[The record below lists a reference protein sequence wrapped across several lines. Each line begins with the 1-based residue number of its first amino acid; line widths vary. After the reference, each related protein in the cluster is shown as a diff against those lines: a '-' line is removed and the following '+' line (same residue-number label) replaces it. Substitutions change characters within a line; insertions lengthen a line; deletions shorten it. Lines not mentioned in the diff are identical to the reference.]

1 MVNDSDIPTP
11 KPRLGRQELRILKIL
26 WRLGSI
32 PVRQITEALNAEP
45 EAAPMAHSTVQTLLR
60 KLEAKKAV
68 GHREEGRVFLFFALL
83 PEDQATEAAADDLLR
98 RVFGGSVFGLVAHF
112 LEKETLSRAEREQL
126 RALIDQS
133 EDS

>member
-1 MVNDSDIPTP
+1 MVNDSESSSRP
-11 KPRLGRQELRILKIL
+11 PRLGRQELRILKIL
-26 WRLGSI
+26 WRLGAI

-45 EAAPMAHSTVQTLLR
+45 EAALMAHSTVQTLLR
-60 KLEAKKAV
+60 KLEAKNAV

-83 PEDQATEAAADDLLR
+83 PQEQATEAAADDLLR
-98 RVFGGSVFGLVAHF
+98 RVFGGSVYGLVAHF
-112 LEKETLSRAEREQL
+112 LEKETLSKSEREQL